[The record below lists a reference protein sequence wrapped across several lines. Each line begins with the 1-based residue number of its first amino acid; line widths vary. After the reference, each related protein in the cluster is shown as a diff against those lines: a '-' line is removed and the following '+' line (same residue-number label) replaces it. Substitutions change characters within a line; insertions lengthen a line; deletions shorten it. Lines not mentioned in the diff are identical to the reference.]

1 MQTTLLTRNLS
12 WDEVKKT
19 LSGRQSQVLS
29 ALEETGKGTSA
40 SELAMKMWN
49 DKVFYNPDRNNVH
62 PRLNELVSLGYV
74 ETIGKRACT
83 LTGKTVAVY
92 KAVIR

>member
-1 MQTTLLTRNLS
+1 MTVTYMTRAKS
-12 WDEVKKT
+12 WSEVKET
-19 LSGRQSQVLS
+19 LSGRQSQVLE
-29 ALEETGKGTSA
+29 ALIAMEKGTSA

-62 PRLNELVSLGYV
+62 PRLNELVALGFVYV
-74 ETIGKRACT
+74 TGKRACS

-92 KAVIR
+92 KSVIR